1 MTDHLRDRTAI
12 VTGASQGIGRA
23 VAAHF
28 AGAGAR
34 VAATSRSPGRAEA
47 AAASMP
53 GAVGMVCEVGS
64 WESVGAL
71 VARVERELGPV
82 DIVVNNAGTI
92 DPLSLLHESDP
103 EAWAG
108 AVAANLLG
116 PYHLMRAVL
125 PGMVER
131 NSGTVVNMSS
141 GAANSDLP
149 GWSHYCASKAGAR
162 KLTEVAA
169 RELREA
175 GADGVHVV
183 GLSPGTVATPMME
196 KIRDSGINAVSNLPW
211 ERHIGP
217 DEVAEAVAWLCGPE
231 GRAHRGTDF
240 SIKTPEGRA
249 AVGLPPGS

>member
-1 MTDHLRDRTAI
+1 M
-12 VTGASQGIGRA
+12 V
-23 VAAHF
+23 
-28 AGAGAR
+28 
-34 VAATSRSPGRAEA
+34 ATSRSQSRADA
-47 AAASMP
+47 AAADMP
-53 GAVGMVCEVGS
+53 GAVGMACEVGS
-64 WESVGAL
+64 WDSVQAL
-71 VARVERELGPV
+71 VTRVERELGPV
-82 DIVVNNAGTI
+82 DILVNNAGTI
-92 DPLSLLHESDP
+92 DPLSLLHESHP

-108 AVAANLLG
+108 AVATNLLG

-125 PGMVER
+125 PDMVER

-149 GWSHYCASKAGAR
+149 GWSHYCATKAGAK

-175 GADGVHVV
+175 GLDGVRVV

-196 KIRDSGINAVSNLPW
+196 KIRDSKINVVSNIPW

-217 DEVAEAVAWLCGPE
+217 DEVARAVAWLCGPE
-231 GRAHRGTDF
+231 GEAHKGTDF

-249 AVGLPPGS
+249 AVGLPPRD

>member
-1 MTDHLRDRTAI
+1 MTSYLKDKVTLI
-12 VTGASQGIGRA
+12 TGASQGIGLA

-28 AGAGAR
+28 AKAGAK
-34 VAATSRSPGRAEA
+34 VVATSRSQSRAEA
-47 AAASMP
+47 AVAEMP
-53 GAVGMVCEVGS
+53 GAVGMACEVGS
-64 WESVGAL
+64 WESVQAL
-71 VARVERELGPV
+71 VARVEREVGLV
-82 DIVVNNAGTI
+82 DILVNNAGTI
-92 DPLSLLHESDP
+92 DPLSLLHKSEP

-108 AVAANLLG
+108 AVATNLLG
-116 PYHLMRAVL
+116 PYHLMRAVM

-149 GWSHYCASKAGAR
+149 GWSHYCATKAGAK

-175 GADGVHVV
+175 GIDGVRVV

-196 KIRDSGINAVSNLPW
+196 KIRDSRINVVSNIPW

-217 DEVAEAVAWLCGPE
+217 DEVAQAVAWLCGPE
-231 GRAHRGTDF
+231 GEAHKGTDF
-240 SIKTPEGRA
+240 SIKTPEGRS
-249 AVGLPPGS
+249 AVGLPPRD